1 MPRLYLP
8 MPLESGHRFDL
19 PDTAARH
26 VQVLRLQP
34 GDALRL
40 FNGEGGEYDATVT
53 AMGKRNVGVEI
64 GAYHAADAESPLQ
77 LTLVQALS
85 AAERMDYTIQ
95 KATELG
101 VQGVQIVQSAY
112 CGYKLAADRVEKRM
126 AHWQGVAIAA
136 AEQCGRTRIPTI
148 LPPVRFD
155 SWLAAM
161 PPADLRLLLSPT
173 GARRLEQLPDD
184 ARAVQVLIGPEGGFS
199 DEEEHLAIDQ
209 GFTPLI
215 LGPRLFRTE
224 TVAPVI
230 AALLQARYG
239 DF

>member
-8 MPLESGHRFDL
+8 SPLAAGQRFDL
-19 PDTAARH
+19 PESAARH

-34 GDALRL
+34 GDAVRL
-40 FNGEGGEYDATVT
+40 FNGDGGEYEAVVT
-53 AMGKRNVGVEI
+53 AMGKRNVSVEI
-64 GAYHAADAESPLQ
+64 TAFHALDVESPLA

-101 VQGVQIVQSAY
+101 VQSVQIVQSAY
-112 CGYKLAADRVEKRM
+112 CAYKLAADRVEKRM

-136 AEQCGRTRIPTI
+136 AEQCGRARIPEI
-148 LPPVRFD
+148 LAPVRFD
-155 SWLAAM
+155 SWLAAK
-161 PPADLRLLLSPT
+161 PAAELRLLLSPI
-173 GARRLEQLPDD
+173 GAVRLDQLP
-184 ARAVQVLIGPEGGFS
+184 ATAGSAQVLIGPEGGFS
-199 DEEEHLAIDQ
+199 DDEEAAAIAA
-209 GFTPLI
+209 GFTPLM

>member
-8 MPLESGHRFDL
+8 FPLAAGQRFDL
-19 PDTAARH
+19 PESAARH

-34 GDALRL
+34 GDTVRL
-40 FNGEGGEYDATVT
+40 FNGDGSEYEAVVT
-53 AMGKRNVGVEI
+53 AMGKRNVEVEI
-64 GAYHAADAESPLQ
+64 ASFEALDVESPLA

-101 VQGVQIVQSAY
+101 VQCVQIVQSAY
-112 CGYKLAADRVEKRM
+112 CAYKLAADRVEKRM

-148 LPPVRFD
+148 LAPVRFD

-161 PPADLRLLLSPT
+161 PPAELRLLLSPV
-173 GARRLEQLPDD
+173 GAVRLDQLP
-184 ARAVQVLIGPEGGFS
+184 AKVGSAQVLIGPEGGFS
-199 DEEEHLAIDQ
+199 DDEEAAAIAA

-230 AALLQARYG
+230 SALLQARYG